1 MVEELLRGNGGLEPH
16 GGRQETGPEHS
27 LLRVREGL
35 AGSWIRLSTP
45 RAARPPFGVSTLLV
59 LLGVGW
65 VLSDRLNAD
74 AA

>member
-45 RAARPPFGVSTLLV
+45 RAGTVS
-59 LLGVGW
+59 
-65 VLSDRLNAD
+65 LSDHSLLRAV
-74 AA
+74 AEPHSR